1 MEDAGIK
8 DKPHV
13 DVAAGIIWKGAE
25 LLISKRPQESH
36 LGGLWEF
43 PGGKLKRGES
53 LEECLKREILEELG
67 LSIHV
72 GAAVL
77 SVDHEYSY
85 KTVSLYFFDCLWKG
99 GNPRALG
106 CEEFRWITP
115 ACISTFQ
122 FPPPDLQ
129 VVQLIQRRATN
140 SNSFE
145 RTETL

>member
-1 MEDAGIK
+1 M
-8 DKPHV
+8 
-13 DVAAGIIWKGAE
+13 
-25 LLISKRPQESH
+25 RQESYGKGLSFSSQSDH
-36 LGGLWEF
+36 KEAILGVYGNS

-77 SVDHEYSY
+77 SVDHEYSH
-85 KTVSLYFFDCLWKG
+85 KIVSLYFFDCLWKG